1 MGRME
6 RWFKVNVLVVGDFML
21 DEYILGS
28 VNRISPEAP
37 VPVLEVKE
45 RQIKLG
51 GAGNVINNIISFG
64 AKATVLTRI
73 GQDGNGNYLKRELE
87 KMGVETKHI
96 FVDGELNTIIKTRI
110 VAKNQQFLRYDEE
123 TVRDISES
131 YVDYV
136 AGHIEEIFHN
146 INVVL
151 ISDYGKG
158 VVTKQLAGLLIGYA
172 KEHQIPVVV
181 DPKGKDYSKYRYA
194 TICTPNMNEL
204 EQVSGH
210 KIDTEEQVLE
220 AGLKLCEDIQLDV
233 LLVTRSEKGISSIFR
248 GSDSKNDYPA
258 VAKEVVDVTGAG
270 DTVISVVSL
279 AVASGYSIEEACQ
292 LANKA
297 ASIVISKFG
306 CATTTVKELRK
317 LSDYD
322 DKKIV
327 DEETLAE
334 ITEHLKSEGK
344 RIVFTNGCFDIL
356 HAGHISSFEQAKTY
370 GDVLVVGL
378 NSDASIK
385 RIKGDK
391 RPIVEEKYRAKLL
404 ASLNIVDYVTVFEED
419 TPEHLI
425 QKISPNV
432 LVKGKDWMGK
442 TVAGQDFL
450 EEAGGEVQFIDL
462 EQGLSTTNI
471 IKKIQKTYTEVSV

>member
-6 RWFKVNVLVVGDFML
+6 QWFKISVLVVGDFML

-51 GAGNVINNIISFG
+51 GAGNVINNITSFG

-73 GQDGNGNYLKRELE
+73 GSDGNGSYLKQELE

-96 FVDGELNTIIKTRI
+96 FVDEELSTITKTRI

-123 TVRDISES
+123 TVRDISGA
-131 YVDYV
+131 YIDYIKH
-136 AGHIEEIFHN
+136 HIEEIFQS

-158 VVTKQLAGLLIGYA
+158 VVTKPLAQMLIGYA
-172 KEHQIPVVV
+172 RKHQIPVVV
-181 DPKGKDYSKYRYA
+181 DPKGRDYSKYYQA

-204 EQVSGH
+204 EQVSGC
-210 KIDTEEQVLE
+210 KIDTEEKVLE

-248 GSDSKNDYPA
+248 GSDVKHDYPA
-258 VAKEVVDVTGAG
+258 TAKEVVDVTGAG

-279 AVASGYSIEEACQ
+279 AIASGYSIEEACR
-292 LANKA
+292 LANRA

-322 DKKIV
+322 NKKIV
-327 DEETLAE
+327 DNETLAE
-334 ITEHLKSEGK
+334 ITEHLRSEGK

-391 RPIVEEKYRAKLL
+391 RPIVEERYRAKLL
-404 ASLNIVDYVTVFEED
+404 ASLNVVDYVTVFEED
-419 TPEHLI
+419 TPELLI
-425 QKISPNV
+425 QKLLPNV

-442 TVAGQDFL
+442 TVAGQEFL

-462 EQGLSTTNI
+462 EQGLSTTHI
-471 IKKIQKTYTEVSV
+471 IEKIQTVYAEVSV

>member
-6 RWFKVNVLVVGDFML
+6 RWFKVSVLVVGDFML

-51 GAGNVINNIISFG
+51 GAGNVINNITSFG

-73 GQDGNGNYLKRELE
+73 GNDGNGSYLKQELE

-96 FVDGELNTIIKTRI
+96 FVDEGLSTITKTRV

-123 TVRDISES
+123 TVRDISEV
-131 YVDYV
+131 YIDYIKN
-136 AGHIEEIFHN
+136 HMEEIFQN

-158 VVTKQLAGLLIGYA
+158 VVTKPLAQMLIGYA
-172 KEHQIPVVV
+172 REHQIPIVV
-181 DPKGKDYSKYRYA
+181 DPKGRDYSKYSGA

-204 EQVSGH
+204 EQVSGY
-210 KIDTEEQVLE
+210 KIDTEEKVLE

-248 GSDSKNDYPA
+248 GSGFKNDYPA

-279 AVASGYSIEEACQ
+279 AIASGYSIEEACR

-322 DKKIV
+322 NKKIV
-327 DEETLAE
+327 DNETLAE
-334 ITEHLKSEGK
+334 ITEHLRSEGK
-344 RIVFTNGCFDIL
+344 KIVFTNGCFDIL
-356 HAGHISSFEQAKTY
+356 HAGHISSFEQAKAY

-425 QKISPNV
+425 QKILPNV

-442 TVAGQDFL
+442 AVAGQDFL
-450 EEAGGEVQFIDL
+450 EETGGEVQFIDL